1 MLYCTRVEDRVEKF
15 YKSLGRK
22 IKMMRE
28 ENDMSQEELAKRINI
43 SRSALAQLEMGK
55 RKVCANELRMLSEI
69 FFTST
74 DIILDLARETQVIL
88 QKEEKHQKSNEPE
101 IREIPIQNVAKFK
114 EVLLYILNQVGSK
127 ENVGQTVIY
136 KLLYFADFNFFEKY
150 EEQLIGAIY
159 QKNKYGPTPIEFKKI
174 VDMMEEQKE
183 IVKLPSKYAK
193 YNQKKYLALRKPN
206 LRKLM
211 AHEIKL
217 IDEVLDKYSDMNAKQ
232 LSEISHRDVPWLT
245 TEDEEVIEYEKVFYR
260 TPEFS
265 VRDDSDDEHI

>member
-1 MLYCTRVEDRVEKF
+1 MEKF